1 MKPTSDGP
9 KLTLLGKLFVVL
21 FILACVA
28 GAYYLF
34 AGKKTVE
41 QTRQTAAN
49 LLSGGP
55 PVEIGI
61 AYGTE
66 KQRWLE
72 WAVSEFAKTTD
83 GKRITINLI
92 PMGSLEGAHAILSG
106 DKRINVWSPASATY
120 KDTFVQEWQVK
131 NSGNPIIKEEPLAL
145 TPMVFVMWDERY
157 KAFIQK
163 YKVVSLDTINQA
175 LQEKTGWDAIAHQP
189 DWGLFKFGHTHP
201 NQSNSGLMTIVL
213 AAYAYHHKT
222 KDLTV
227 ADVVNAGFQQ
237 WLGSLERGTS
247 GLSNSTGNMM
257 KEMVLKGPSS
267 YDALLVYES
276 VAIDYLKN
284 GGVAALAHLVASH
297 QRTDATLLRMGVRQ
311 YRSRDDDGAGLL
323 ARMRRDPRVVCLCRS
338 ACLVRG
344 VDGPGVLRL
353 GRDLLG
359 VSGHPDRYVRT
370 EIRIHEL
377 RLPLHRARRR
387 LDPGWSSRGL
397 SQAVDGELDLGIHHR
412 GDPRCGDRTARH
424 HRSAPGAQ
432 PASAGRLKRA

>member
-1 MKPTSDGP
+1 MTPTSDGP
-9 KLTLLGKLFVVL
+9 KLTLLGKLFVVV

-41 QTRQTAAN
+41 QTRQAASN

-72 WAVSEFAKTTD
+72 WAVSEFAKTSD
-83 GKRITINLI
+83 GKRITVNLI

-120 KDTFVQEWQVK
+120 KDTFVQDWQVK
-131 NSGNPIIKEEPLAL
+131 NSGNPILKEEPLAL

-163 YKVVSLDTINQA
+163 YKVVSLDAINQA
-175 LQEKTGWDAIAHQP
+175 LQEKTGWDGIAHQP

-213 AAYAYHHKT
+213 AAYTYHHKT

-237 WLGSLERGTS
+237 WLTTLERGTS

-267 YDALLVYES
+267 YDAAIVYEN
-276 VAIDYLKN
+276 VAIDFLKN
-284 GGVAALAHLVASH
+284 AEGRWGQIRVIYPEYNTWNENPYYIVDVPWSTPQQRKAAEIFLTFLLTDRIQREALVHGFRPANPNVPVKFADSPFVTYASNGVQVDLQKICDPPKAEVVNNLLESW
-297 QRTDATLLRMGVRQ
+297 QR
-311 YRSRDDDGAGLL
+311 
-323 ARMRRDPRVVCLCRS
+323 
-338 ACLVRG
+338 
-344 VDGPGVLRL
+344 
-353 GRDLLG
+353 
-359 VSGHPDRYVRT
+359 
-370 EIRIHEL
+370 
-377 RLPLHRARRR
+377 
-387 LDPGWSSRGL
+387 
-397 SQAVDGELDLGIHHR
+397 
-412 GDPRCGDRTARH
+412 
-424 HRSAPGAQ
+424 AQ
-432 PASAGRLKRA
+432 GNR

>member
-21 FILACVA
+21 FILACIA

-41 QTRQTAAN
+41 QTRQDAAN

-61 AYGTE
+61 AFGTE

-72 WAVSEFAKTTD
+72 WAVSEFARTTD

-131 NSGNPIIKEEPLAL
+131 NSGNPIVKEEPLAL

-267 YDALLVYES
+267 YDAAIVYEN
-276 VAIDYLKN
+276 VAIDFLKN
-284 GGVAALAHLVASH
+284 AEGRWG
-297 QRTDATLLRMGVRQ
+297 QI
-311 YRSRDDDGAGLL
+311 
-323 ARMRRDPRVVCLCRS
+323 RVVYPEYNAWNENPYYIVDVPWSTPEQRKAAETFLAFLLTDRIQRE
-338 ACLVRG
+338 ALVHGFRPANPNVPVKFADSPFLMYAGNG
-344 VDGPGVLRL
+344 VQV
-353 GRDLLG
+353 DLQKICDAPKAEVVNNLLE
-359 VSGHPDRYVRT
+359 SWQ
-370 EIRIHEL
+370 
-377 RLPLHRARRR
+377 RAQGNR
-387 LDPGWSSRGL
+387 
-397 SQAVDGELDLGIHHR
+397 
-412 GDPRCGDRTARH
+412 
-424 HRSAPGAQ
+424 
-432 PASAGRLKRA
+432 

>member
-21 FILACVA
+21 FILACIA

-41 QTRQTAAN
+41 QTRQDAAN

-61 AYGTE
+61 AFGTE

-72 WAVSEFAKTTD
+72 WAVSEFARTTD

-267 YDALLVYES
+267 YDAAMVYEN
-276 VAIDYLKN
+276 VAIDFLKN
-284 GGVAALAHLVASH
+284 AEGRWG
-297 QRTDATLLRMGVRQ
+297 QI
-311 YRSRDDDGAGLL
+311 
-323 ARMRRDPRVVCLCRS
+323 RVVYPEYNAWNENPYYIVDVPWSTPEQRKAAQTFLAFLLTDRIQRE
-338 ACLVRG
+338 ALVHGFRPANPNVPVKFADSPFLMYAGNG
-344 VDGPGVLRL
+344 VHV
-353 GRDLLG
+353 DLQKICDAPKAEVVNNLLE
-359 VSGHPDRYVRT
+359 SWQ
-370 EIRIHEL
+370 
-377 RLPLHRARRR
+377 RAQGNR
-387 LDPGWSSRGL
+387 
-397 SQAVDGELDLGIHHR
+397 
-412 GDPRCGDRTARH
+412 
-424 HRSAPGAQ
+424 
-432 PASAGRLKRA
+432 

>member
-1 MKPTSDGP
+1 MTPTSDGP
-9 KLTLLGKLFVVL
+9 RLTLLGKLFVVL
-21 FILACVA
+21 FILACIA

-267 YDALLVYES
+267 YDAAIVYEN
-276 VAIDYLKN
+276 VAIDFLKN
-284 GGVAALAHLVASH
+284 AEGRWG
-297 QRTDATLLRMGVRQ
+297 QI
-311 YRSRDDDGAGLL
+311 
-323 ARMRRDPRVVCLCRS
+323 RVVYPEYNAWNENPYYIVDVPWSTPEQRKAAETFLAFLLTDRIQRE
-338 ACLVRG
+338 ALVHGFRPANPNVPVKFADSPFLTYAGSG
-344 VDGPGVLRL
+344 VQV
-353 GRDLLG
+353 DLQKICDPPKAEVVNNLLE
-359 VSGHPDRYVRT
+359 SWQ
-370 EIRIHEL
+370 
-377 RLPLHRARRR
+377 RAQGNR
-387 LDPGWSSRGL
+387 
-397 SQAVDGELDLGIHHR
+397 
-412 GDPRCGDRTARH
+412 
-424 HRSAPGAQ
+424 
-432 PASAGRLKRA
+432 

>member
-1 MKPTSDGP
+1 MTATSDGP

-21 FILACVA
+21 FILACIA

-41 QTRQTAAN
+41 QTRQAAGN

-145 TPMVFVMWDERY
+145 TPMVFVMWDDRY
-157 KAFIQK
+157 KAFVQK
-163 YKVVSLDTINQA
+163 YKVVSLDTIDQA

-213 AAYAYHHKT
+213 AAYAYHRKT

-267 YDALLVYES
+267 YDAAIVYEN
-276 VAIDYLKN
+276 VAIDFLKN
-284 GGVAALAHLVASH
+284 AEGRWG
-297 QRTDATLLRMGVRQ
+297 QI
-311 YRSRDDDGAGLL
+311 
-323 ARMRRDPRVVCLCRS
+323 RVVYPEYNAWNENPYYIVDVPWSTPEQRKAAETFLAFLLTDRIQRE
-338 ACLVRG
+338 ALVHGFRPANPNVPVKFADSPFLTYAGNG
-344 VDGPGVLRL
+344 VQV
-353 GRDLLG
+353 DLQKICDPPKAEVVNNLLE
-359 VSGHPDRYVRT
+359 SWQ
-370 EIRIHEL
+370 
-377 RLPLHRARRR
+377 RAQGNR
-387 LDPGWSSRGL
+387 
-397 SQAVDGELDLGIHHR
+397 
-412 GDPRCGDRTARH
+412 
-424 HRSAPGAQ
+424 
-432 PASAGRLKRA
+432 